1 MSREEEKS
9 EEARITGKDRL
20 NLKSIVEEEE
30 EDPYANLNLDFGKE
44 EERDEESGDCKE
56 SDIFSFFSFFA
67 R

>member
-1 MSREEEKS
+1 MSIEDEKP
-9 EEARITGKDRL
+9 EEARITGKDLL
-20 NLKSIVEEEE
+20 NLKSRLEEEH
-30 EDPYANLNLDFGKE
+30 PFANLNLDFGKE